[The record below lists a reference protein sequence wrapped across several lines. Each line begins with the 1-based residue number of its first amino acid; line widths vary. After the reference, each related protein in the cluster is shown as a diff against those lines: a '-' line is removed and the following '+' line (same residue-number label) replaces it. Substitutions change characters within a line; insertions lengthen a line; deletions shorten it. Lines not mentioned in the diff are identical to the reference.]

1 MIRSVYVC
9 VRPGFCQFVCVQ
21 GQDSAHR
28 VGACGRLEDK
38 DSCIRVEKK
47 KKCQGNLALLR
58 MT

>member
-47 KKCQGNLALLR
+47 NVKAIWR
-58 MT
+58 F